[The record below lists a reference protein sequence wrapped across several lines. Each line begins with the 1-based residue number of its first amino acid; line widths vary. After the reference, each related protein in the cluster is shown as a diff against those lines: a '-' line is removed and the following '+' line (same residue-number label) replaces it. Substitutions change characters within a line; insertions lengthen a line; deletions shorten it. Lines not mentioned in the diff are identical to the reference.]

1 MPLLLVPCGVAV
13 CAPLGAQGLGAQG
26 RAPNTCFWI
35 SLLGPRR
42 GENRHFRGGGAPPR
56 RHAVSRGGRGQLG
69 RRRRYLSIRVARAP
83 SQRQI
88 GPRGGAVGTAAA
100 LLVNSCCEGPFS
112 GINWAKG
119 GAVGTAA
126 ALLFNLCCE
135 GPFSGTN
142 WAKGGCSWDGSGVT
156 FQFVLRGPLL
166 GGKSVQAGVR

>member
-1 MPLLLVPCGVAV
+1 MPLLLVSCGVAV

-56 RHAVSRGGRGQLG
+56 RHAVSRGGRVQLG
-69 RRRRYLSIRVARAP
+69 RHRRYFSIRVARAP

-88 GPRGGAVGTAAA
+88 GQRGG
-100 LLVNSCCEGPFS
+100 
-112 GINWAKG
+112 G
-119 GAVGTAA
+119 G
-126 ALLFNLCCE
+126 
-135 GPFSGTN
+135 
-142 WAKGGCSWDGSGVT
+142 WDGSGVT

-166 GGKSVQAGVR
+166 GDKLGQGGVQLGRQRRYFSIRVARAPSGWQIGPSGGAVRTAAALLDNSCC